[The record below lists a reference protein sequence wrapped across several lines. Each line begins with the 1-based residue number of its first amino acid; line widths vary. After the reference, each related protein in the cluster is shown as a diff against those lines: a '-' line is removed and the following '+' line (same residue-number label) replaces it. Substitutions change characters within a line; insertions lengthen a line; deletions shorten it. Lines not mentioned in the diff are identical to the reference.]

1 MFLCLD
7 KIGHMSNLWVI
18 EEWGEIDILSFKRR
32 GRVGLQKPY
41 VDLKKLSLCSVVR
54 FVSD

>member
-7 KIGHMSNLWVI
+7 KIWHMSNLWVI
-18 EEWGEIDILSFKRR
+18 EEWGEIDILSFKGEESWSAETLRR
-32 GRVGLQKPY
+32 SEE
-41 VDLKKLSLCSVVR
+41 LSLCSVVR